1 MLAVMPDRDA
11 NKEALE
17 QVEKATESEP
27 VFGEELLE
35 SQDLQRQLREATEAE
50 AKERL
55 KHEPPSP

>member
-1 MLAVMPDRDA
+1 MPERDENEAAVR
-11 NKEALE
+11 N
-17 QVEKATESEP
+17 VEKATESEP